1 MKTIGILGGMGPRS
15 TIMFEQMLLDRCVGS
30 DQQIPTIVTI
40 NDGSV
45 PDRSQFLLGF
55 GADPVPSLQQ
65 NLNMLRLMGADVIAI
80 PCNSACMTPIFVR
93 LTTSAHLLNLPLLVV
108 ARVKK
113 IAAKRVCLLATEGTV
128 QSGTYQALCNVA
140 GIECIVPT
148 KDLQNFITE
157 IIANVKIG
165 NIVAAKIG
173 ARLAAQLIKRLEC
186 EVVIL
191 GCTELPIV
199 ERQLIPSS
207 TTSLNSLA
215 ILADACVKY
224 SKRRT
229 LCKPISIH

>member
-1 MKTIGILGGMGPRS
+1 MKTIGILGGMGPRT
-15 TIMFEQMLLDRCVGS
+15 TIIFEQMLVDRCIGS

-55 GADPVPSLQQ
+55 GADPVPLLQQ
-65 NLNMLRLMGADVIAI
+65 NLTMLRMMGAEVIAI

-93 LTTSAHLLNLPLLVV
+93 LTTPAHLLNLPLLVV
-108 ARVKK
+108 AMAKK
-113 IAAKRVCLLATEGTV
+113 IAAKRVCLLATAGTV
-128 QSGTYQALCNVA
+128 QSGTYQALCNAA

-148 KDLQNFITE
+148 KDLQNAITE
-157 IIANVKIG
+157 IIANVKTG
-165 NIVAAKIG
+165 NIAAAKIG
-173 ARLAAQLIKRLEC
+173 ARLAAQLIKRLKC
-186 EVVIL
+186 EVMIL

-199 ERQLIPSS
+199 ERQLQPAR

-229 LCKPISIH
+229 LCKPISTH

>member
-1 MKTIGILGGMGPRS
+1 MGPRS

-148 KDLQNFITE
+148 KDLQNAITE

-199 ERQLIPSS
+199 ERQLLPAS

>member
-15 TIMFEQMLLDRCVGS
+15 TIMFEQMLVDRCVGS

-45 PDRSQFLLGF
+45 PDRSQYLLGF

-128 QSGTYQALCNVA
+128 QSGTYQALCTVA

-148 KDLQNFITE
+148 KDLQNAITE
-157 IIANVKIG
+157 IIANVKTG
-165 NIVAAKIG
+165 HIVAAKIG

-199 ERQLIPSS
+199 ERQLLPAS